1 MTQVVSQPAT
11 ASVALS
17 ISQLVQNQ
25 RNFFN
30 SGQTKSYEF
39 RLAQLTALR
48 QAVMEHE
55 AEIIAAL
62 QADLGKPMMEAYGSE
77 FSLIKSEL
85 DIAIRNLQR
94 WMQPKRVKPSAAQ
107 LPSQAQIIPEP
118 LGVVLI
124 IAPWNY
130 PFQLLLAPAIGAIA
144 AGNCVL
150 LKPSEIAAHTSRLVA
165 NLIGKLFDPSFVA
178 VAEGGVEVSQA
189 VLQERFDHICYTG
202 SGAIAKIVMQAA
214 AQHLTPV
221 TLELG
226 GKSPCIVDTDID
238 LACTARRIVWGKCY
252 NAGQTCVAPDY
263 LLVNRNIKAQ
273 LIEAM
278 RSTIQDFFGDNPA
291 NSPDYARIISDRHF
305 TRLTQLMNAGTGAG
319 TGAGTIVIGGETDS
333 ATRYIAPTV
342 IDHVSAEA
350 AVMQDEIFGPI
361 LPVLEYGEMSEAIAF
376 INARPKPLALYL
388 FSNSKDLQ
396 NQVLQTTSSG
406 SVCINDTIMQIA
418 SENMPFGGVGESGM
432 GCYRGKYSFETF
444 SHYKSV
450 LSRPFWLDVNVRYA
464 PYADKFKWFKL
475 LVK

>member
-107 LPSQAQIIPEP
+107 LPAQAQIIPEP

-278 RSTIQDFFGDNPA
+278 RSTIHDFFGDNPA

-305 TRLTQLMNAGTGAG
+305 TRLTQLMNAGK
-319 TGAGTIVIGGETDS
+319 IVIGGEVDS

-342 IDHVSAEA
+342 IDHVSADD

-464 PYADKFKWFKL
+464 PYADKLKWFKL
-475 LVK
+475 LLK